1 VALQLHRNTR
11 RRPKFRAV
19 IVGYGYLMRKASRG
33 ISLTGTCMY
42 RSTCIQTVLPQVTTY
57 VWCNHR
63 ACTRLD
69 SHTSN
74 ATPRIQTS
82 AFSYLLVTRMPVQA
96 VHGHPELYLSLRPAG
111 NEAEAELKR
120 RPGPMVAHHTCK
132 PCCRSFY
139 SRAHPVLSIGASAP
153 KSKGGDAL
161 ISEATTSKARQRLK
175 TLWVCNHLLF
185 VYL

>member
-1 VALQLHRNTR
+1 MLLQE
-11 RRPKFRAV
+11 
-19 IVGYGYLMRKASRG
+19 SRLQP
-33 ISLTGTCMY
+33 SL
-42 RSTCIQTVLPQVTTY
+42 
-57 VWCNHR
+57 
-63 ACTRLD
+63 
-69 SHTSN
+69 
-74 ATPRIQTS
+74 
-82 AFSYLLVTRMPVQA
+82 RMPVQA
-96 VHGHPELYLSLRPAG
+96 VHGHPELYLFLQPAG

-132 PCCRSFY
+132 PYCRSFY

-161 ISEATTSKARQRLK
+161 ISEVTTSKARQRLK